1 VAGWVLGISSS
12 TLFLLS
18 FSYISSSLLR
28 TYNPPCQ
35 QGLTVVVLGS
45 SVVAVIAIVVV
56 LVLYYRYNLSLIIIK
71 IS

>member
-1 VAGWVLGISSS
+1 
-12 TLFLLS
+12 
-18 FSYISSSLLR
+18 LR
-28 TYNPPCQ
+28 TYNLPCQ

-45 SVVAVIAIVVV
+45 SVVAVVAIVVV